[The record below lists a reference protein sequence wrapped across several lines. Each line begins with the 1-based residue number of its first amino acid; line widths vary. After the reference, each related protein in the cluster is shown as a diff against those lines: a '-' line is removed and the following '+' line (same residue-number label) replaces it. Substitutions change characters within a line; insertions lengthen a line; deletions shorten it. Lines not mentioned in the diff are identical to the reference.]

1 MAKCEIIAIGSEILL
16 GDIVNSNASYLS
28 SQLAQVGISVYYHT
42 TVGDNMDRILSALDI
57 ASKRA
62 DIIITTGGLG
72 PTDDDITHE
81 AIAKFTGKG
90 LVFFPEAKYNLDN
103 FFKNLN
109 RKPAKSNE
117 RQTHLPEGSMLMPN
131 PLGTAVGVILKHN
144 NVEIFTLPGVP
155 PEAFSIFDNSIK
167 PYLLKKY
174 SEGTILS
181 RSIKLFGLPEADIG
195 EKVSDLMTGINPTVG
210 ILANQQGIKLRI
222 TAKGRDKLACK
233 SIIQPV
239 EHKIHSR
246 LSEYIWGYD
255 EDTPE
260 STIANLLTESGK
272 TLATA
277 ESCTGG
283 MVSGRIVNIEGSS
296 RFYRGGVVSYSNDL
310 KESILGVSKKII
322 ITHGAVSEETAKAM
336 AIGATKKC
344 KSDFALAITGIA
356 GPTGGTDEKPVGTI
370 CFGFAYHDG
379 EDLHVDS
386 LIQHI
391 GKHLSREIIRERA
404 TTIGLLKL
412 REFILD
418 KIG

>member
-28 SQLAQVGISVYYHT
+28 SKLAEIGISVYYHT
-42 TVGDNMDRILSALDI
+42 TVGDNMDRIISALDI

-81 AIAKFTGKG
+81 AIAKFTGAE
-90 LVFFPEAKYNLDN
+90 LVFFPEAKYHLDN
-103 FFKNLN
+103 FFRSVN

-117 RQTHLPEGSMLMPN
+117 RQTKLPKGSMLMPN
-131 PLGTAVGVILKHN
+131 PLGTALGIILKYN

-155 PEAFSIFDNSIK
+155 QEAYEIFDSSIS
-167 PYLLKKY
+167 PHLLKKY
-174 SEGTILS
+174 SDGTILS
-181 RSIKLFGLPEADIG
+181 RTIKLFGMSEADIG
-195 EKVSDLMTGINPTVG
+195 EQVRDLMQGINPTVG
-210 ILANQQGIKLRI
+210 ILASQGTIKLRI
-222 TAKGRDKLACK
+222 TAKGRDRLACK
-233 SIIQPV
+233 NIIQPV
-239 EHKIHSR
+239 EHKILSR
-246 LSEYIWGYD
+246 LSKYIWGYD

-260 STIANLLTESGK
+260 STVANLLVESGK
-272 TLATA
+272 TLAMA

-310 KESILGVSKKII
+310 KESILGVSKKIVI
-322 ITHGAVSEETAKAM
+322 AHGAVSEETAKAM

-379 EDLHVDS
+379 DELHVDS
-386 LIQHI
+386 LTQHI